1 MIEVKCWDVN
11 DGTRRLAAIVFTDM
25 VGYTSLSQKNEA
37 LALELL
43 EEHRRLLRPL
53 FPKHNGREI
62 KTMGDAF
69 LVEFASALEALRC
82 AFDIQQ
88 MLNELDVN
96 RPPEKRIL
104 LRIGIHLGD
113 VVHSKNDVQGDA
125 VNVASRIEPLASP
138 GGISITE
145 QVYHQIRNKFE
156 FPFVSLGQQNLKNV
170 QDPVEVYRVV
180 LPWEAQLGE
189 EPILDKRRIAVM
201 PFTNISPDPRDE
213 YFADGMTEEL
223 ISTLS
228 RIGEL
233 RVISR
238 TSAMRYKG
246 TSKNVGEIAREL
258 RVGSILEG
266 SVRKASDDLRITA
279 QLIDTGNDEHLWSQD
294 YDRRL
299 ENVFAI
305 QKEIAQSVAEA
316 LKVRLLSGEKK
327 SIEKKATGNTEA
339 YTLYLKGRF
348 YWNERM
354 RDSNDKAVKCFE
366 EAVKLDPNY
375 AAAYSGLA
383 DCYLIYSDRGWLS
396 PREAVPKGREYAL
409 RAIELDPRLAEAHAS
424 LGLAFMHDWM
434 WQEAEREYEK
444 AIELNPSYASA
455 YQWYGVHLWFAG
467 RYEEAKERTERAREL
482 DPLSTVIEANLCHEL
497 LNLGKRDQAMEPFR
511 RVAKLNPDSWQAHY
525 LLSEIQLMDSKFEDS
540 IFEAEKASAL
550 LKGNLGVKS
559 QLGFVYGMGGR
570 KDQADN
576 ILNELKEAGKN
587 EYLPSGWVA
596 GVLFSLGRSDE
607 AFEYLDKA
615 FEERSSSLF
624 YFRNFPWFEKFRADP
639 RWASLEKRI
648 GLWNR

>member
-1 MIEVKCWDVN
+1 LVAGE
-11 DGTRRLAAIVFTDM
+11 RRLAAIMFTDM
-25 VGYTSLSQKNEA
+25 VGYTSLSQKNEG

-43 EEHRRLLRPL
+43 EEHRSLVRPL

-62 KTMGDAF
+62 KTIGDAF

-88 MLNELDVN
+88 LLNELDAN
-96 RPPEKRIL
+96 RPLEKRIL

-113 VVHSKNDVQGDA
+113 VVHSRNDVQGDA

-145 QVYHQIRNKFE
+145 EVYHQIRNKFE
-156 FPFVSLGQQNLKNV
+156 FPFVSLGQQSLKNV
-170 QDPVEVYRVV
+170 HDPVEVYRVV
-180 LPWEAQLGE
+180 LPWEMRVSD
-189 EPILDKRRIAVM
+189 EPRLEKRRIAVM

-238 TSAMRYKG
+238 TSVMRYKG
-246 TSKNVGEIAREL
+246 TSKNLSEIAKEL

-266 SVRKASDDLRITA
+266 SVRKASDDLRISA
-279 QLIDTGNDEHLWSQD
+279 QLIDTENDEHLWSQD

-305 QKEIAQSVAEA
+305 QREIAQSVAEV
-316 LKVRLLSGEKK
+316 LKVRLLSVEKK
-327 SIEKKATGNTEA
+327 SIEKKPTENTEA
-339 YTLYLKGRF
+339 YTLYLKGRY

-375 AAAYSGLA
+375 ALAYSGLA
-383 DCYLIYSDRGWLS
+383 DCYLIRSDRGWLS
-396 PREAVPKGREYAL
+396 PREAVPKGKAYAL
-409 RAIELDPRLAEAHAS
+409 RAIELDPRLAEGHAS
-424 LGLAFMHDWM
+424 LGLAFLQEWA
-434 WQEAEREYEK
+434 WQKADREFEK

-455 YQWYGVHLWFAG
+455 HQWYGVHLWMAG
-467 RYEEAKERTERAREL
+467 RYEEAKERTERASEL
-482 DPLSTVIEANLCHEL
+482 DPLSSVIAGNLWIRL
-497 LNLGKRDQAMEPFR
+497 LTLGKRDQAMEQFGR
-511 RVAKLNPDSWQAHY
+511 LVRLNPDSDQAHSI
-525 LLSEIQLMDSKFEDS
+525 LSMIKLMDFKFEDS
-540 IFEAEKASAL
+540 IYEAEKASTL
-550 LKGNLGVKS
+550 LKGDLGLKS

-570 KDQADN
+570 KDQAN
-576 ILNELKEAGKN
+576 KILNELKEAGKN
-587 EYLPSGWVA
+587 QYVPSFWVA
-596 GVLFSLGRSDE
+596 TVLFGLERSDE
-607 AFEYLDKA
+607 AFNYMEKA
-615 FEERSSSLF
+615 FEEHSIGIF
-624 YFRNFPWFEKFRADP
+624 YFRSFPWFEKFRADP
-639 RWASLEKRI
+639 RWASLEKRM
-648 GLWNR
+648 GLSKTLHQYES

>member
-1 MIEVKCWDVN
+1 M
-11 DGTRRLAAIVFTDM
+11 FTDL

-43 EEHRRLLRPL
+43 EEHRKLLRLL
-53 FPKHNGREI
+53 FPKHYGREI

-82 AFDIQQ
+82 AFEIHQV
-88 MLNELDVN
+88 LNELNVN
-96 RPPEKRIL
+96 RPPAKRIL

-145 QVYHQIRNKFE
+145 QVYLQIRNKFE

-170 QDPVEVYRVV
+170 QEPVEVYRVV
-180 LPWEAQLGE
+180 LPWETQLGDE
-189 EPILDKRRIAVM
+189 QSLEKRRIAVM
-201 PFTNISPDPRDE
+201 PFTNISQDPIDE

-228 RIGEL
+228 RIRDL

-238 TSAMRYKG
+238 TSVMHYKG

-266 SVRKASDDLRITA
+266 SVRKASNDLRITA
-279 QLIDTGNDEHLWSQD
+279 QLIDAGNDEHLWSQD

-316 LKVRLLSGEKK
+316 LKVRLLSSEKK
-327 SIEKKATGNTEA
+327 SIEKKATENTEA
-339 YTLYLKGRF
+339 YTLYLKGRY
-348 YWNERM
+348 YWNERL

-375 AAAYSGLA
+375 ALAYSGLA
-383 DCYLIYSDRGWLS
+383 DCYLIYNDRGWLS
-396 PREAVPKGREYAL
+396 PKESIPKGNKYAL
-409 RAIELDPRLAEAHAS
+409 RAVELDPSLGEAHAS
-424 LGLAFMHDWM
+424 LGLALMHDWR
-434 WQEAEREYEK
+434 WEEAEREFKK

-455 YQWYGVHLWFAG
+455 HQWYGIHLWFAG
-467 RYEEAKERTERAREL
+467 RYEEGMERTERAHEL
-482 DPLSTVIEANLCHEL
+482 DPLSLVIEANLCHGL
-497 LNLGKRDQAMEPFR
+497 LTLGKRDQATEPVK
-511 RVAKLNPDSWQAHY
+511 RVAKLNPGSWQEHF
-525 LLSEIQLMDSKFEDS
+525 LRCEIQLTDSKFE
-540 IFEAEKASAL
+540 EAIS
-550 LKGNLGVKS
+550 
-559 QLGFVYGMGGR
+559 
-570 KDQADN
+570 
-576 ILNELKEAGKN
+576 EA
-587 EYLPSGWVA
+587 
-596 GVLFSLGRSDE
+596 
-607 AFEYLDKA
+607 
-615 FEERSSSLF
+615 
-624 YFRNFPWFEKFRADP
+624 
-639 RWASLEKRI
+639 
-648 GLWNR
+648 

>member
-1 MIEVKCWDVN
+1 MN

-43 EEHRRLLRPL
+43 EEHRMVLRPL

-82 AFDIQQ
+82 AFDIHQL
-88 MLNELDVN
+88 LNELNVD

-113 VVHSKNDVQGDA
+113 VVHSKNDVHGDA

-145 QVYHQIRNKFE
+145 QVYDQIRNKFE
-156 FPFVSLGQQNLKNV
+156 FPFVSLGKQNLKNV
-170 QDPVEVYRVV
+170 QEPVEVYRVV
-180 LPWEAQLGE
+180 LPWETQLSD
-189 EPILDKRRIAVM
+189 EPSLEKRRIAVM

-279 QLIDTGNDEHLWSQD
+279 QLIDTENDEHLWSQD

-339 YTLYLKGRF
+339 YTLYLKGRYF
-348 YWNERM
+348 WNERL
-354 RDSNDKAVKCFE
+354 RDSNDKAVKFFE
-366 EAVKLDPNY
+366 EAVKLDPDY
-375 AAAYSGLA
+375 ALAYSGLS

-396 PREAVPKGREYAL
+396 PREAVPKGKEYAL
-409 RAIELDPRLAEAHAS
+409 RAVGLDPRLAEAHAS
-424 LGLAFMHDWM
+424 LGLVFMDEWR
-434 WQEAEREYEK
+434 WQEAEREFEK

-455 YQWYGVHLWFAG
+455 YQWYGVLLWWAG
-467 RYEEAKERTERAREL
+467 RYEEGKEKTERASEL
-482 DPLSTVIEANLCHEL
+482 DPLSSVIAGNLCRDL
-497 LNLGKRDQAMEPFR
+497 LTLGKRDQAMEQLGKL
-511 RVAKLNPDSWQAHY
+511 AKLNPESGHSY
-525 LLSEIQLMDSKFEDS
+525 LSMIQLMDSKFVDS
-540 IFEAEKASAL
+540 ISEAEKASDL
-550 LKGNLGVKS
+550 LKGNLGMKS
-559 QLGFVYGMGGR
+559 LLGFAYGIGGR
-570 KDQADN
+570 KEEAN
-576 ILNELKEAGKN
+576 KILSELKEASKN
-587 EYLPSGWVA
+587 EYVPSAWVA
-596 GVLFSLGRSDE
+596 EVLFGLERRDE

-615 FEERSSSLF
+615 MEERSTRLF
-624 YFRNFPWFEKFRADP
+624 YLRNLPWFGKFRADP

-648 GLWNR
+648 GLWKGQRTSRGP